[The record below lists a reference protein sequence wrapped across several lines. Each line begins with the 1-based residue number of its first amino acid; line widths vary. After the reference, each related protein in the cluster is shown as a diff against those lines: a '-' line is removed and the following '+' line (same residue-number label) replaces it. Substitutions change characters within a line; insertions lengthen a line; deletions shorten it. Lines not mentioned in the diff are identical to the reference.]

1 MTFSHFGDEL
11 YSKEELCAELG
22 AAFLCGHAGMD
33 PSNLPNSAAY
43 LASWLR
49 VLKGDKKLIV
59 QAAAQAQRATE
70 HVLGVSYVEQASEQ
84 EQVAKA
90 A

>member
-1 MTFSHFGDEL
+1 MRRTRCSVPVR
-11 YSKEELCAELG
+11 AR
-22 AAFLCGHAGMD
+22 GHGPVD
-33 PSNLPNSAAY
+33 LPNSAAY